1 MATRI
6 FSSVPAAIS
15 CPWPLIERQQS
26 AAWAARSHTTSVRR
40 QAYGSGAVGLTS
52 KDFLGYATLL
62 ACNLNKSCATQVL
75 ARESLSSLLLLVHIV
90 LLQIALAQMQIVL
103 TWRDPMRSSSLWIN
117 LQNGAGAGTFKP
129 LSPIMKPA
137 PKRLRTLLIPKP
149 IRAICRDFCLPGVS

>member
-15 CPWPLIERQQS
+15 CPWPLVEHQQS

-52 KDFLGYATLL
+52 KDFLGYATWL
-62 ACNLNKSCATQVL
+62 ALYMNKSCATQVL
-75 ARESLSSLLLLVHIV
+75 ARESLSLSYCSCILSCCRLGWPK
-90 LLQIALAQMQIVL
+90 MQISL
-103 TWRDPMRSSSLWIN
+103 TYAKLFSLDN

-129 LSPIMKPA
+129 LSPIMKPV

-149 IRAICRDFCLPGVS
+149 ICAICRDFACRE